1 MLAHTLKNPDVSV
14 LLLYHRYVLSLITH
28 MTLAAE
34 TKYFLDVGLT
44 VVTCGGGV
52 LESPTGTSSSL
63 GLLDIP
69 K

>member
-1 MLAHTLKNPDVSV
+1 M
-14 LLLYHRYVLSLITH
+14 YFLITH
-28 MTLAAE
+28 MTLAAK
-34 TKYFLDVGLT
+34 TKYFLDVELT

-52 LESPTGTSSSL
+52 LESPRGTSSSL